1 MTSRVRVLPLMIIV
15 MFLMFSEKALNV
27 WQGAS
32 KSILAAGIEF
42 KTAGFE
48 RSNPAA
54 GMRLNLQRVQVM
66 DRQIARDYRRVRVR
80 WRKLTKKRRLL
91 EIQIASANER
101 FNYFKSWLSAE
112 TFWMRGNS
120 NWKNGKL
127 Y

>member
-15 MFLMFSEKALNV
+15 MFLMFSEKALNI

-32 KSILAAGIEF
+32 EVDFGSGIEF
-42 KTAGFE
+42 K
-48 RSNPAA
+48 PALA
-54 GMRLNLQRVQVM
+54 QQSGSAEAPQSAPGPGDGPADSEGLPPGSRPLV
-66 DRQIARDYRRVRVR
+66 
-80 WRKLTKKRRLL
+80 L

-101 FNYFKSWLSAE
+101 FNYSKNWLSAA